1 MAPSQ
6 EITNWKVWCITKI
19 TIKIIKNSFIL
30 KFKIIFWQKFY
41 TNYNVSW
48 PLWFEYKV
56 NNSPLLG
63 SKNSRKKKSNPH
75 VFRGF
80 HLMCGISVSKGYFPT
95 TCNENNLFF
104 FFLESVRICGVLL
117 QQYMPDLWAFNT
129 HNSICACLPSDKSLR
144 DLNKIDT
151 VWKKSATFHC
161 QSPAISQGRWVH
173 VQLTV
178 LTTQHLI
185 FH

>member
-104 FFLESVRICGVLL
+104 FFWKVWEYVGFYYS
-117 QQYMPDLWAFNT
+117 
-129 HNSICACLPSDKSLR
+129 SIC
-144 DLNKIDT
+144 
-151 VWKKSATFHC
+151 
-161 QSPAISQGRWVH
+161 QISEHSTLIILSVH
-173 VQLTV
+173 VCLQTKA
-178 LTTQHLI
+178 
-185 FH
+185 